1 MGNPRRVK
9 RVPIT
14 HAALSVR
21 PRRFERFNAS
31 LTDDVRT
38 PEPDVYG
45 GADAG
50 GAMHMSVGGN
60 AANAALIPVVSMP
73 SEATTGSAEASA
85 VFSS

>member
-1 MGNPRRVK
+1 MVNWCGSLFRG
-9 RVPIT
+9 
-14 HAALSVR
+14 LSV
-21 PRRFERFNAS
+21 
-31 LTDDVRT
+31 
-38 PEPDVYG
+38 PEPHVYG

-73 SEATTGSAEASA
+73 SEATTGSAEASS